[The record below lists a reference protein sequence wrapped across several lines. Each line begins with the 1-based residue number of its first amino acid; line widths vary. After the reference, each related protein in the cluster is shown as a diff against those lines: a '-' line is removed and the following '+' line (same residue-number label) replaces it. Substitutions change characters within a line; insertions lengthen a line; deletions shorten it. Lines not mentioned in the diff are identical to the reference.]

1 MTVSL
6 LIEVPEE
13 LHDSL
18 KTFMAH
24 RPDYD
29 QDRAFTA
36 GLSLFLMQHRT
47 ELGHNGSQRKAARS
61 FLNAVFGRR
70 GEA

>member
-6 LIEVPEE
+6 LVEVPEE

-18 KTFMAH
+18 KAFMAL

-36 GLSLFLMQHRT
+36 GLALFLLQHRT
-47 ELGHNGSQRKAARS
+47 ELGGNGSQRQAARS
-61 FLNAVFGRR
+61 FLNTLFGRR
-70 GEA
+70 